1 MYMKVQNFEK
11 AKILLKKAYQLRK
24 KCLIN
29 PEITKK
35 LRDVLSILRL
45 QKELLVLR
53 ESSTNTSNEELNGKI
68 YKINEQLGDLY
79 CNLGLYELGLES
91 YKKQVSEMR

>member
-35 LRDVLSILRL
+35 LKDVLSILRL

-53 ESSTNTSNEELNGKI
+53 ESGSNSSSTEVNGKM

-79 CNLGLYELGLES
+79 CNLALYELGLES
-91 YKKQVSEMR
+91 YKKQVSKSD